1 MKHLL
6 FLISIIIGALAC
18 NNTNT
23 ETTGGTT
30 DTLSS
35 TKVDTPVLEDP
46 DTTDTIPASA
56 YPANASSKATA
67 ELVRKSLVDS
77 ILKTD
82 LSIMD
87 STSRKFVFSEIDLN
101 GDGQNEI
108 FVGFTGGYF
117 CGSGGCTI
125 MLLENKGKVITQF
138 TVSEYPVVVD
148 NNKTNGWSDLIINS
162 NGKNHLMKFDGKKY
176 PSNPSVQ
183 PVFKMTP
190 GDSLPRVLDWLNF
203 PYPWFRF

>member
-1 MKHLL
+1 MKNLLLL
-6 FLISIIIGALAC
+6 FCMITGAIAC
-18 NNTNT
+18 NNTST
-23 ETTGGTT
+23 ETAAGST
-30 DTLSS
+30 DTATAKSA
-35 TKVDTPVLEDP
+35 DTVMLEDP

-77 ILKTD
+77 ILKAD
-82 LSIMD
+82 LAGMD
-87 STSRKFVFSEIDLN
+87 SSARKFVFSEMDLN
-101 GDGQNEI
+101 ADGQNEI

-125 MLLENKGKVITQF
+125 MLLDNKGIAITQF
-138 TVSEYPVVVD
+138 TVSEYPVIVD

-183 PVFKMTP
+183 PVYKMTP

>member
-6 FLISIIIGALAC
+6 FLLSIIIGTLAC
-18 NNTNT
+18 NNANT
-23 ETTGGTT
+23 ETSVGTADSIT
-30 DTLSS
+30 SKT
-35 TKVDTPVLEDP
+35 VDTPALEDP

-77 ILKTD
+77 ILKAD
-82 LSIMD
+82 LASMD
-87 STSRKFVFSEIDLN
+87 SSARKFVFSEMDLN
-101 GDGQNEI
+101 ADGQNEI

-125 MLLENKGKVITQF
+125 MLLDSEGHAITQF
-138 TVSEYPVVVD
+138 TVSEYPVIVD

-183 PVFKMTP
+183 PVYKMIP

>member
-1 MKHLL
+1 MKNLLLL
-6 FLISIIIGALAC
+6 FCMITGAIAC
-18 NNTNT
+18 TNTNT
-23 ETTGGTT
+23 ETAAGTADSISPQT
-30 DTLSS
+30 
-35 TKVDTPVLEDP
+35 VDTPVLEDP

-67 ELVRKSLVDS
+67 DLIRKSLVDS
-77 ILKTD
+77 ILKAD
-82 LSIMD
+82 LASMD
-87 STSRKFVFSEIDLN
+87 SSARKFVFSEIDLN
-101 GDGQNEI
+101 ADGQNEI
-108 FVGFTGGYF
+108 FVGFTGSYF

-125 MLLENKGKVITQF
+125 MLLDSKGQVITQF
-138 TVSEYPVVVD
+138 TVSEYPVIVD

-162 NGKNHLMKFDGKKY
+162 NGNNHLMKFDGKKY